1 MDDKRG
7 FSLRQKKAP
16 RRPAISAPKQVSS
29 QSTAAPPPSQAH
41 PRVNG
46 LREKTT
52 NTSREQLNRPGERTA
67 DLVKRR
73 YSTRFGQ
80 LPDFSSADAPPL
92 PNGHH
97 ANQNPKLNP
106 PLSGP
111 AQNINVDIASLK
123 DPNLDAEKC
132 KRNLKPL
139 RENVLKS
146 CRHRYHDSA
155 R

>member
-29 QSTAAPPPSQAH
+29 QSTPAPPPSQAH

-46 LREKTT
+46 LREKTA

-80 LPDFSSADAPPL
+80 LPDFNGADAPPL
-92 PNGHH
+92 PNAHH
-97 ANQNPKLNP
+97 ANQNPKLNL
-106 PLSGP
+106 PLPGP
-111 AQNINVDIASLK
+111 AQNIDVDIAALK

-132 KRNLKPL
+132 KRTLQPPSG
-139 RENVLKS
+139 NVLKS
-146 CRHRYHDSA
+146 CRHRYQDSA
-155 R
+155 C